1 MSETNERPG
10 PPVPARLPP
19 VNPSYTR
26 ISGLGMIH
34 ESSTASISSERFPR
48 SALVVNSLASSTPEI
63 LLQPPREPQNE
74 KHGDGGNNPS
84 LLSPPISKQGSNFF
98 GDSALSDMSEMTDIV
113 RGPVQELMAIHYIL
127 SIAFLVITHFARW
140 TFVYA
145 WSFPIYIYNCFCVLE
160 ISRMVLAKNDA
171 SMAPL
176 YLSFIPFIHFHLY
189 LRGSHVV
196 LSFTWYISIMTIN
209 LQNGIVNLGK
219 HVVIATVAFLIISG
233 ICLVI
238 EKFAFN
244 DQSQILSFRSTLYS
258 ETVDCNTLDSSLTY
272 RIISP
277 GNCQIAFAATSTD
290 AEEFT
295 FGSAIL
301 LAYICIATLQEY
313 IHAYAAQLLERSQN
327 ATVLAQHNKLLKSRM
342 HSSQPQRTGDG
353 PGDGPLDLE
362 SPIGKAIRGVQAL
375 QMRQRMDADTV
386 EALDYVMN
394 VLSSNRLFAPDLE
407 FGKVG
412 GGVTVDGDVRSW
424 LNTMLAQTN
433 AEITES
439 GTSASRFKNSV
450 KRISSPR
457 YQKISSV
464 NETKLSLLLETIDDW
479 DFDLFELDRITNC
492 GYKNESFAS
501 YHFSSATPLYHLSM
515 AIFERYDFFDEYEFD
530 EKTVRKFFKTLENA
544 YNPLPYHS
552 ALHASDVLQA
562 MHFFISNFE
571 MIDTFKRDEILAAM
585 IAAAVHDVDHS
596 GFTNAYL
603 IASSNPLAL
612 RYNDTAVLENHHCAK
627 AFEIMTNQEGCNFL
641 GRLPND
647 RFRVIRANIVSM
659 VLATDMSNHF
669 EFIAK
674 FKIKVNSM
682 GDSSGGPGEKG
693 TGLDFDD
700 AKDRQLILNIFI
712 KCGDISNA
720 AKSLSVCK
728 EWASRIMEEFFMQGD
743 EERKNAYPVSMFMD
757 RKTTFIPKCQVGFVD
772 YIVLPLYE
780 ALGAFLNAKNLQFIG
795 LKNLISNRDFWKE

>member
-1 MSETNERPG
+1 MSETSERPG

-113 RGPVQELMAIHYIL
+113 RGPVQEL
-127 SIAFLVITHFARW
+127 VGD
-140 TFVYA
+140 
-145 WSFPIYIYNCFCVLE
+145 IYNCFCVLE

-209 LQNGIVNLGK
+209 LQNGIVHLGK

-450 KRISSPR
+450 KRI
-457 YQKISSV
+457 
-464 NETKLSLLLETIDDW
+464 
-479 DFDLFELDRITNC
+479 
-492 GYKNESFAS
+492 
-501 YHFSSATPLYHLSM
+501 
-515 AIFERYDFFDEYEFD
+515 YDFFDEYEFD